1 MKKMSE
7 KIFLLTTSNDK
18 KYSSTDFNKLKEYA
32 EQLLSSEIFKYK
44 TTTGPSSFFTIEQY
58 STEEDEFCAEI
69 IETRKNT
76 FLSQDQS
83 VFSLNIE
90 RVKVIV

>member
-7 KIFLLTTSNDK
+7 KIFLLTTSNDQ
-18 KYSSTDFNKLKEYA
+18 KYSSMDFKKLKEYA
-32 EQLLSSEIFKYK
+32 EKLLSTEIFKYK
-44 TTTGPSSFFTIEQY
+44 TSTGPSSFFTIEQ
-58 STEEDEFCAEI
+58 SLTEDEFWAEI

-76 FLSQDQS
+76 FLSQEQS